1 MILVKLGGSV
11 ITDKSQY
18 QELRQE
24 VLTRLCKE
32 ISDSGE
38 DVLVVHGAGS
48 FGHIMAHDH
57 RLADGYKYESQI
69 NALATVSRDVRQ
81 LNLKVLDALITAG
94 INPISLPPSACVVM
108 RDREIAEIDFNR
120 IRSYLELGV
129 SPVMFGDVALDES
142 QGFSICSGDQIM
154 EALARELEPKR
165 VIFVSDIDG
174 IMDRDPSEPDAK
186 LIECVRPSD
195 IDNMKFHARVK
206 DVTGGI
212 KKKLAAMLDMVGPDR
227 TCMIIN
233 GNVPGRLKS
242 ALRGDETLGTKV
254 ELD

>member
-18 QELRQE
+18 QALRQE
-24 VLTRLCKE
+24 VLVRLCEE

-38 DVLVVHGAGS
+38 DVIIVHGAGS

-57 RLADGYKYESQI
+57 CLADGYKYESQV

-81 LNLKVLDALITAG
+81 LNLMVLDAMLSAG
-94 INPISLPPSACVVM
+94 ISPVSLPPSACVVM
-108 RDREIAEIDFNR
+108 HDREITEIDFDR
-120 IRSYLELGV
+120 IRSYIKLGI

-154 EALARELEPKR
+154 EALARELVPER

-174 IMDRDPSEPDAK
+174 IMDRDPSEPGAN
-186 LIECVRPSD
+186 LIECVKPSD
-195 IDNMKFHARVK
+195 MDHMKFHVRVK

-212 KKKLAAMLDMVGPDR
+212 KKKLIAMIGMVGPGR
-227 TCMIIN
+227 TCIIIN
-233 GNVPGRLKS
+233 GNVPGRLKA
-242 ALRGDETLGTKV
+242 ALRGDEVIGTKV

>member
-18 QELRQE
+18 QMLHHD
-24 VLTRLCKE
+24 VLVRLCEE
-32 ISDSGE
+32 IYDSGE
-38 DVLVVHGAGS
+38 DVIIVHGAGS

-57 RLADGYKYESQI
+57 RIAEGYKYESQI
-69 NALATVSRDVRQ
+69 KALVTVSRDVRQ
-81 LNLKVLDALITAG
+81 LNLEVLDAMISAG
-94 INPISLPPSACVVM
+94 ISPVSLPPSACVVM
-108 RDREIAEIDFNR
+108 RDREIVEIDFDR
-120 IRSYLELGV
+120 IRSYLKLGI

-154 EALARELEPKR
+154 EALARELLPKR

-174 IMDRDPSEPDAK
+174 IMDRDPSDPGAA
-186 LIECVRPSD
+186 LIGCVRPSD
-195 IDNMKFHARVK
+195 LEHMKFHAHVK

-212 KKKLAAMLDMVGPDR
+212 KKKLAAMIGMIGPDR

-233 GNVPGRLKS
+233 GNVPGRLKA
-242 ALRGDETLGTKV
+242 ALRGDEALGTKV